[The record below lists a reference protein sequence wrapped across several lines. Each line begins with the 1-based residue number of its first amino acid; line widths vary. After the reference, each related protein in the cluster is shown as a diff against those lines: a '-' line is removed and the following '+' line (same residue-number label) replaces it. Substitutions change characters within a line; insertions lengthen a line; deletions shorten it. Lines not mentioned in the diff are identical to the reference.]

1 MLRVVQWAIGNVG
14 REAVA
19 AVHRHPDLTLVGA
32 LVYEEAKAGRDVG
45 EVCGIGPIG
54 VTATTE
60 VDTITALDADC
71 ALYMAQGEMN
81 PAGALDDIC
90 ALLASGKKRGVDHPH
105 LADPPQEHGP
115 GPRRPPEHAGATG
128 RSSFHGTASNRGGLP
143 RSCPS
148 RCRGSSAASTPSS
161 YRSS

>member
-32 LVYEEAKAGRDVG
+32 LVYDEAKAGRDVG

-90 ALLASGKKRGVDHPH
+90 ALLASGKNVV
-105 LADPPQEHGP
+105 
-115 GPRRPPEHAGATG
+115 
-128 RSSFHGTASNRGGLP
+128 
-143 RSCPS
+143 
-148 RCRGSSAASTPSS
+148 STTLTSLIH
-161 YRSS
+161 